1 MLGMK
6 ESDENR
12 HVFRVREF
20 GEDDGKVL
28 FTKEGEER
36 LDLRDDVAG
45 GRNFHRLAGIEEGAL
60 HVHDD
65 ESRLARLELQR
76 LFTGLRPVHG
86 NRGAYDL
93 LSPRLAFGCASNYH
107 AATENAFG
115 MWRIALTPPSA
126 FTTTATTS
134 KRQGCSRRRLE

>member
-60 HVHDD
+60 HVHDQQR
-65 ESRLARLELQR
+65 RLARGQLQR
-76 LFTGLRPVHG
+76 CFKSLGAIAQRSALETVFVSCSARLR
-86 NRGAYDL
+86 L
-93 LSPRLAFGCASNYH
+93 RLALPRELLGSP
-107 AATENAFG
+107 AAAPRTT
-115 MWRIALTPPSA
+115 TPPRKTRS
-126 FTTTATTS
+126 
-134 KRQGCSRRRLE
+134 GCGGSL